1 MQVRKGGLPPLKLH
15 RHSSLNR
22 LGELNNS
29 SELNGQSVEAGGVNR
44 PSVPAII
51 RLELF
56 H

>member
-29 SELNGQSVEAGGVNR
+29 SELNGQSVEAGVNR
-44 PSVPAII
+44 PSLPAII